1 MRIDTN
7 IIFAVPI
14 TRAEIIVELGPRG
27 CIAVALVYLPRGSA
41 TVSTFHLIKCI
52 MLSTMKKGKRR

>member
-14 TRAEIIVELGPRG
+14 THAEIIVELGPRG
-27 CIAVALVYLPRGSA
+27 CVGFVYLPRGSA
-41 TVSTFHLIKCI
+41 TVLFDVSSNKMHNAFDHEER
-52 MLSTMKKGKRR
+52 KKR